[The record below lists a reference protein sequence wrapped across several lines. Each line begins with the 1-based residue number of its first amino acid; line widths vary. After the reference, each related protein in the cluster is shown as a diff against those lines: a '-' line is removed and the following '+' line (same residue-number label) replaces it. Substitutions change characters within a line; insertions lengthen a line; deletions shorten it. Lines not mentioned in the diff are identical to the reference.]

1 MNSSYKKLGV
11 IPYKELGESNDD
23 LMLELIHLYVVIDL
37 ILTYDGS
44 IIKIDQN
51 SFSWFSEF

>member
-1 MNSSYKKLGV
+1 LGV
-11 IPYKELGESNDD
+11 IPYKKLGETNDD
-23 LMLELIHLYVVIDL
+23 LTQQLIDLYEVIDL